1 MNTKKDD
8 VIDVEVDDRSE
19 VLKGKVPK
27 RLPWLFGGVA
37 LLALSVVII
46 FVIQNDNQQRKS
58 PPPTSKAEE
67 AKKGA
72 TLTPK
77 TVENVANSQTAEALN
92 EIKGGTVSGK
102 LREGFSDE
110 IARLRGDGTKG
121 TSGVGSDVQTNS
133 NEQLRQPSAEE
144 VKQLHAQLQEAQQKR
159 EKIRTSSIF
168 KGGAAVRGVTA
179 TDESRRNDYEIDV
192 LKKLNAVEVEGQK
205 RIAALSSQG
214 LPGGVAPAT
223 GSGALET
230 EFNEVNEAK
239 ALPSP
244 TGVIARSPSKCLLTP
259 GWLIPVANVQRMN
272 SDVPGD
278 VLLVVRENVYDSLT
292 HQCLAIPAGS
302 KILATY
308 NPNVRVGQER
318 FNVAGSV
325 LHLPNGKKVPLAGTR
340 AYEPDGSAGLE
351 ADVDNHFF
359 KLVSTSI
366 FLGVVGRISGGD
378 TVSSSTANG
387 STTATST
394 VLGKALGDTATTI
407 LERNKSI
414 APTLKRKL
422 ATRFNLQVSRE
433 WFMEPYRD

>member
-8 VIDVEVDDRSE
+8 VIDVEVDDRTE

-27 RLPWLFGGVA
+27 RLPWLFGGAA
-37 LLALSVVII
+37 LVLLIIVIV
-46 FVIQNDNQQRKS
+46 FVIQNDSQQRKT
-58 PPPTSKAEE
+58 PPPTSKAED

-92 EIKGGTVSGK
+92 EIKGATVSGK
-102 LREGFSDE
+102 VREGFSDE
-110 IARLRGDGTKG
+110 IGRLRGDGTKG
-121 TSGVGSDVQTNS
+121 ASGVGAESGGTRQ
-133 NEQLRQPSAEE
+133 EALRVPTAEE
-144 VKQLHAQLQEAQQKR
+144 IKSLQAQLQVAQQKR
-159 EKIRTSSIF
+159 EKVLTSPIF
-168 KGGAAVRGVTA
+168 KGGNAVKGLA
-179 TDESRRNDYEIDV
+179 GNDESRRNDYEIDV

-205 RIAALSSQG
+205 RIAALTSQSF
-214 LPGGVAPAT
+214 PGAGPAPK
-223 GSGALET
+223 GSGAVET
-230 EFNEVNEAK
+230 EFNEAIEAK
-239 ALPSP
+239 ALPAP

-278 VLLVVRENVYDSLT
+278 VLVVVRENVYDSLT

-302 KILATY
+302 KILITY
-308 NPNVRVGQER
+308 NPNIRVGQER
-318 FNVAGSV
+318 FNVAASV
-325 LHLPNGKKVPLAGTR
+325 MHLPNGKRVPLAGTR
-340 AYEPDGSAGLE
+340 AYESDGSAGLE

-359 KLVSTSI
+359 KLVGTSI

-414 APTLKRKL
+414 APTLKREL

-433 WFMEPYRD
+433 VFMEPYRD